1 LKILPY
7 TLKLYL
13 VKYHHIRITSILGQP
28 VIIDLIR
35 VAVALSALSY
45 AAWKDV
51 KTREISDLPWFIIGG
66 TGLLLDIYGI
76 WAGEL
81 RLDFT
86 LISLGFAALFALSA
100 FVFKIM
106 GEADALAIAAIALI
120 HPINPNLGFTP
131 LLFPPVLFVLS
142 VVSNSVLMG
151 AALFIY
157 VLAMNLLTSKVGL
170 FSGLQKLPLWKK
182 TVLLV
187 TSRKVK
193 LSDEIKPPFH
203 YPLEK
208 YVEGETEHSIVLRPN
223 IWDDKQAIKE
233 FNTLRERKT
242 EYVWVSTTLPF
253 ILNILLGYVLALVIG
268 DVLIK
273 AVSLVLG

>member
-1 LKILPY
+1 M
-7 TLKLYL
+7 
-13 VKYHHIRITSILGQP
+13 GQP
-28 VIIDLIR
+28 VMMDLIR

-66 TGLLLDIYGI
+66 TGLLLDIYGV

-81 RLDFT
+81 RLDFI
-86 LISLGFAALFALSA
+86 LISLGFAAVFALSA

-120 HPINPNLGFTP
+120 HPMSPYIGFTP
-131 LLFPPVLFVLS
+131 FLFPPVLFVLS
-142 VVSNSVLMG
+142 VVSNSVLIG

-157 VLAMNLLTSKVGL
+157 VLAMNLLVSKAGL

-182 TVLLV
+182 AVLLV
-187 TSRKVK
+187 TSRRVK
-193 LSDEIKPPFH
+193 LGEEIKPPFH

-208 YVEGETEHSIVLRPN
+208 YVEGKVERDIVLRPN
-223 IWDDKQAIKE
+223 IWDDKQAIRE
-233 FNTLRERKT
+233 FDVLRERKVK
-242 EYVWVSTTLPF
+242 YVWVSTTLPF
-253 ILNILLGYVLALVIG
+253 ILNILLGYIMALVIG
-268 DVLIK
+268 DVLLK